1 MKLITIDFETY
12 YDREFSLSKITTEE
26 YVRGLQFETIGVSVK
41 VNGGTPQWFSGDLAE
56 TTAWLKQFDWENSA
70 ALAHNAMFDGAILN
84 WIYDIRPRFW
94 FDTLCMGRAVHGT
107 EVGGSLK
114 ALAERYGL
122 GEKGTEVVAALG
134 KRRASFHPDDL
145 ARYGG
150 YCINDVELTYALF
163 YKLLDGFPKKELHL
177 IDLTLRMFT
186 EPVLELDEALLY
198 KHKED
203 IRERKAKLFASIG
216 GTAEEAK
223 DMLMSNPKF
232 AEMLTSFGVVYPKK
246 VSAATGKITY
256 AFAKTD
262 EHFKALLEHPDLRVQ
277 TLVAARLGVKSTLE
291 ETRTQQFL
299 GIVSRGAM
307 PVPLKYYAAHTG
319 RWGGSD
325 KINLQNLPSR
335 GVDGNTLKL
344 SIKAPEGHTIIDA
357 DSAQIEARVLAWLA
371 GHTSLVQSFT
381 DREDVYKKMASAIY
395 GKPESDIT
403 KDERFVGKVTIL
415 GAGYGMGGAKFQAAL
430 KNFGAEV
437 ELEEAKR
444 IISVYR
450 SANDPIVQLW
460 REAQNVLI
468 YLCNKE
474 NATLGKAGV
483 LTVVPDE
490 TAIRLPSGLLMRY
503 TDLKHEQGENG
514 LAFSYKARY
523 GRNFIYGGKI
533 IENVCQGIAR
543 CVIGEQMLR
552 VSKKY
557 KVVLTVHDAIACVVP
572 DAQVPEA
579 RAHIEDC
586 MRWIPAWAE
595 GLPVNCES
603 GFGKSYGEC

>member
-1 MKLITIDFETY
+1 
-12 YDREFSLSKITTEE
+12 
-26 YVRGLQFETIGVSVK
+26 
-41 VNGGTPQWFSGDLAE
+41 
-56 TTAWLKQFDWENSA
+56 
-70 ALAHNAMFDGAILN
+70 
-84 WIYDIRPRFW
+84 
-94 FDTLCMGRAVHGT
+94 
-107 EVGGSLK
+107 
-114 ALAERYGL
+114 
-122 GEKGTEVVAALG
+122 
-134 KRRASFHPDDL
+134 
-145 ARYGG
+145 
-150 YCINDVELTYALF
+150 
-163 YKLLDGFPKKELHL
+163 
-177 IDLTLRMFT
+177 
-186 EPVLELDEALLY
+186 
-198 KHKED
+198 
-203 IRERKAKLFASIG
+203 
-216 GTAEEAK
+216 
-223 DMLMSNPKF
+223 
-232 AEMLTSFGVVYPKK
+232 
-246 VSAATGKITY
+246 
-256 AFAKTD
+256 
-262 EHFKALLEHPDLRVQ
+262 
-277 TLVAARLGVKSTLE
+277 
-291 ETRTQQFL
+291 
-299 GIVSRGAM
+299 M

-335 GVDGNTLKL
+335 GVNGNTLKL

-371 GHTSLVQSFT
+371 GHTTLVQSFT

-415 GAGYGMGGAKFQAAL
+415 GAGYGMGGVKFQAAL

-483 LTVVPDE
+483 LTVVPEE
-490 TAIRLPSGLLMRY
+490 TAIKLPSGLLMRY

-579 RAHIEDC
+579 RAYIEDC
-586 MRWIPAWAE
+586 MRWIPTWAE

>member
-1 MKLITIDFETY
+1 
-12 YDREFSLSKITTEE
+12 
-26 YVRGLQFETIGVSVK
+26 
-41 VNGGTPQWFSGDLAE
+41 
-56 TTAWLKQFDWENSA
+56 
-70 ALAHNAMFDGAILN
+70 
-84 WIYDIRPRFW
+84 
-94 FDTLCMGRAVHGT
+94 
-107 EVGGSLK
+107 
-114 ALAERYGL
+114 
-122 GEKGTEVVAALG
+122 
-134 KRRASFHPDDL
+134 
-145 ARYGG
+145 
-150 YCINDVELTYALF
+150 
-163 YKLLDGFPKKELHL
+163 
-177 IDLTLRMFT
+177 
-186 EPVLELDEALLY
+186 
-198 KHKED
+198 
-203 IRERKAKLFASIG
+203 
-216 GTAEEAK
+216 
-223 DMLMSNPKF
+223 
-232 AEMLTSFGVVYPKK
+232 
-246 VSAATGKITY
+246 
-256 AFAKTD
+256 
-262 EHFKALLEHPDLRVQ
+262 
-277 TLVAARLGVKSTLE
+277 
-291 ETRTQQFL
+291 
-299 GIVSRGAM
+299 
-307 PVPLKYYAAHTG
+307 
-319 RWGGSD
+319 
-325 KINLQNLPSR
+325 
-335 GVDGNTLKL
+335 
-344 SIKAPEGHTIIDA
+344 
-357 DSAQIEARVLAWLA
+357 
-371 GHTSLVQSFT
+371 
-381 DREDVYKKMASAIY
+381 MASAIY